1 MGVRASYLVHGSDGQ
16 RDALDY
22 NPEHSRRARGFAVYA
37 AIRALGRSGIAE
49 MVERC
54 CAMAQRFAEQ
64 LAAADGVEVLNEV
77 VLNQVLVRLHAP
89 DGDNDG
95 HTYRVLERLQHD
107 GTCWM
112 SGTVWKGQ
120 AAVRISVSNWSTGP
134 DDVDRSVAAML
145 RAHTA
150 G

>member
-1 MGVRASYLVHGSDGQ
+1 
-16 RDALDY
+16 
-22 NPEHSRRARGFAVYA
+22 
-37 AIRALGRSGIAE
+37 
-49 MVERC
+49 
-54 CAMAQRFAEQ
+54 
-64 LAAADGVEVLNEV
+64 
-77 VLNQVLVRLHAP
+77 
-89 DGDNDG
+89 
-95 HTYRVLERLQHD
+95 VLERLQHD